1 MQMREATILDAGRA
15 FLPTPHAFRLIAS
28 PQATLLGEEF
38 VASYDR
44 RARCECAWSDKRVMC
59 DRRDAL

>member
-28 PQATLLGEEF
+28 PQATLLGEELLQ
-38 VASYDR
+38 VTIGEHDANAPDR
-44 RARCECAWSDKRVMC
+44 TSESCMTVVMH
-59 DRRDAL
+59 